1 MLDKSVEQLKKE
13 LHNAR
18 SALSYHKNKNKPSK
32 RQKGESPQAK
42 ANRLAGNI
50 AWNDNKRA
58 MAHVIALITTEADA
72 DYKDAY
78 TQACAMPVEDARE
91 LTKGHEAAVEKQ
103 VKVLQEARKAREDG
117 KAKQIVLEAWPDEP
131 KPEGKIYAK
140 AIPGGATLVRPEPP
154 KPKPKPEPEPVQTV
168 PVCVPLEDAKKVS
181 IPIKRELLSLAQK
194 VVLAESGFEDL
205 STEQVVGYIL
215 NRYLKYNKER

>member
-1 MLDKSVEQLKKE
+1 MLDKTVEQLKKE

-18 SALSYHKNKNKPSK
+18 ASASYYKNKNKPDK
-32 RQKGESPQAK
+32 RKKGESPKAR
-42 ANRLAGNI
+42 ANRLAGSI
-50 AWNDNKRA
+50 MWNDNKRA
-58 MAHVIALITTEADA
+58 MAHVIALLTTEADA

-78 TQACAMPVEDARE
+78 TQAYLMPVDDARE

-103 VKVLQEARKAREDG
+103 IKVLQEARKVREEKIAVGEMVDSW
-117 KAKQIVLEAWPDEP
+117 IVEP
-131 KPEGKIYAK
+131 KPES
-140 AIPGGATLVRPEPP
+140 
-154 KPKPKPEPEPVQTV
+154 KPKPKLTPKPEPVQTV

-194 VVLAESGFEDL
+194 VVLVESGFEDL

>member
-1 MLDKSVEQLKKE
+1 MLDKTIEQLKKE
-13 LHNAR
+13 LHSAR
-18 SALSYHKNKNKPSK
+18 ASVSYHKNKNKPDK

-42 ANRLAGNI
+42 ANRLAGNK

-58 MAHVIALITTEADA
+58 MAHVIALLTANDA

-78 TQACAMPVEDARE
+78 TQAFLMPVDDARE

-103 VKVLQEARKAREDG
+103 VKVLQEARKIREEKIAVGEMIDSW
-117 KAKQIVLEAWPDEP
+117 IVE
-131 KPEGKIYAK
+131 
-140 AIPGGATLVRPEPP
+140 
-154 KPKPKPEPEPVQTV
+154 PKPKPEPKPEPVQTV

-181 IPIKRELLSLAQK
+181 VPIKRELLGLAQN
-194 VVLAESGFEDL
+194 VVLAATGFEDL
-205 STEQVVGYIL
+205 SKEQVVGYIL

>member
-1 MLDKSVEQLKKE
+1 MLDKTVEQLKKE

-18 SALSYHKNKNKPSK
+18 ASASYYKNKNKPDK
-32 RQKGESPQAK
+32 RQKGESPEAK
-42 ANRLAGNI
+42 ANRLAGNK

-91 LTKGHEAAVEKQ
+91 LTKGHEAAVERQ
-103 VKVLQEARKAREDG
+103 IKVLQGARKAREEKIAVGEMVDSW
-117 KAKQIVLEAWPDEP
+117 IVEP
-131 KPEGKIYAK
+131 KPE
-140 AIPGGATLVRPEPP
+140 PTP
-154 KPKPKPEPEPVQTV
+154 KPKLTPKPEPVQTV

-194 VVLAESGFEDL
+194 VLLVESGFEDL

>member
-1 MLDKSVEQLKKE
+1 MLDKTIEQLKKE
-13 LHNAR
+13 LHSAR
-18 SALSYHKNKNKPSK
+18 ASVSYHKNKNKPDK

-42 ANRLAGNI
+42 ANRLAGNK

-58 MAHVIALITTEADA
+58 MAHVIALLTANDA

-78 TQACAMPVEDARE
+78 TQAFLMPVDDARE

-103 VKVLQEARKAREDG
+103 VKVLQEARKVREEKIAVGEMIDSW
-117 KAKQIVLEAWPDEP
+117 IVE
-131 KPEGKIYAK
+131 
-140 AIPGGATLVRPEPP
+140 
-154 KPKPKPEPEPVQTV
+154 PKPKPEPKPEPVQTV

-194 VVLAESGFEDL
+194 VVLADSGFEDL
-205 STEQVVGYIL
+205 SKEQVVGYIL

>member
-1 MLDKSVEQLKKE
+1 MLDKTIEQLKKE

-18 SALSYHKNKNKPSK
+18 ASVSYHKNKNKPDK

-42 ANRLAGNI
+42 ANRLASNK

-58 MAHVIALITTEADA
+58 MAHVIALLTANDA

-78 TQACAMPVEDARE
+78 TQAFLMPVDDARE

-103 VKVLQEARKAREDG
+103 VKVLQEQRKAREEKIAVGEMIDSW
-117 KAKQIVLEAWPDEP
+117 IVEP
-131 KPEGKIYAK
+131 KPES
-140 AIPGGATLVRPEPP
+140 
-154 KPKPKPEPEPVQTV
+154 KPKPKLTPKPEPVQTV

-194 VVLAESGFEDL
+194 VVLVESGFEDL

>member
-1 MLDKSVEQLKKE
+1 MLDKTVEQLKKE

-18 SALSYHKNKNKPSK
+18 ASASYYKNKNKPDK
-32 RQKGESPQAK
+32 RQKGESPEAK
-42 ANRLAGNI
+42 ANRLAGNK

-103 VKVLQEARKAREDG
+103 VKVLQEARKARETEKDLM
-117 KAKQIVLEAWPDEP
+117 KIIDEAWPDES
-131 KPEGKIYAK
+131 KPE
-140 AIPGGATLVRPEPP
+140 P
-154 KPKPKPEPEPVQTV
+154 KPKPKPKLTPKPEPVQTV

-194 VVLAESGFEDL
+194 VVLVESGFEDL

>member
-1 MLDKSVEQLKKE
+1 MMMLDKTVEQLKKE

-18 SALSYHKNKNKPSK
+18 ASASYYKNKNKPDK
-32 RQKGESPQAK
+32 RQKGESPEAK
-42 ANRLAGNI
+42 ANRLAANK

-58 MAHVIALITTEADA
+58 MAHVIALLTANDA

-78 TQACAMPVEDARE
+78 TQAFLMPVDDARE

-103 VKVLQEARKAREDG
+103 VKVLQEQRKARETEKDLM
-117 KAKQIVLEAWPDEP
+117 KIIDEAWPDES
-131 KPEGKIYAK
+131 KPE
-140 AIPGGATLVRPEPP
+140 P
-154 KPKPKPEPEPVQTV
+154 KPKPKPKLTPKPEPVQTV

-194 VVLAESGFEDL
+194 VVLVESGFEDL

>member
-1 MLDKSVEQLKKE
+1 MMMLDKTVEQLKKE

-18 SALSYHKNKNKPSK
+18 ASASYYKNKNKPDK
-32 RQKGESPQAK
+32 RQKGESPEAK
-42 ANRLAGNI
+42 ANRLAGNK

-58 MAHVIALITTEADA
+58 MAHVIALLTANDA

-78 TQACAMPVEDARE
+78 TQAFLMPVDDARE

-103 VKVLQEARKAREDG
+103 VKVLQEARKARETQEDLM
-117 KAKQIVLEAWPDEP
+117 KIIDEAWPDES
-131 KPEGKIYAK
+131 KPE
-140 AIPGGATLVRPEPP
+140 P
-154 KPKPKPEPEPVQTV
+154 KPKPKPKLTPKPEPVQTV

-194 VVLAESGFEDL
+194 VVLVESGFEDL

>member
-13 LHNAR
+13 LYNAR

-42 ANRLAGNI
+42 ANRLASNK

-58 MAHVIALITTEADA
+58 MAHVIALLTANDA

-78 TQACAMPVEDARE
+78 TQAFLMPVDDARE

-103 VKVLQEARKAREDG
+103 IKVLQEARKVREEKIAVGEMVDSW
-117 KAKQIVLEAWPDEP
+117 IVE
-131 KPEGKIYAK
+131 
-140 AIPGGATLVRPEPP
+140 P
-154 KPKPKPEPEPVQTV
+154 KPKPKLTPKPEPVQTV

-194 VVLAESGFEDL
+194 VVLVESGFEDL

>member
-1 MLDKSVEQLKKE
+1 MLDKTVEQLKKE
-13 LHNAR
+13 LHSAR
-18 SALSYHKNKNKPSK
+18 TLVSYHKDKSK

-42 ANRLAGNI
+42 ANRLAANK

-58 MAHVIALITTEADA
+58 MAHVIALLTANDA

-78 TQACAMPVEDARE
+78 TQAFLMPVDDARE

-103 VKVLQEARKAREDG
+103 VKVLQEARKIREEKIAVGEMIDSW
-117 KAKQIVLEAWPDEP
+117 IVE
-131 KPEGKIYAK
+131 
-140 AIPGGATLVRPEPP
+140 
-154 KPKPKPEPEPVQTV
+154 PKPKPEPKPEPVQTV

-194 VVLAESGFEDL
+194 VVLADSGFEDL
-205 STEQVVGYIL
+205 SKEQVVGYIL

>member
-1 MLDKSVEQLKKE
+1 MLDKTIEQLKKE
-13 LHNAR
+13 LHSAR
-18 SALSYHKNKNKPSK
+18 ASVSYHKNKNKPDK

-42 ANRLAGNI
+42 ANRLAANK

-58 MAHVIALITTEADA
+58 MAHVIALLTANDA

-78 TQACAMPVEDARE
+78 TQAVLMPVDDARE

-103 VKVLQEARKAREDG
+103 VKVLQEARKVREND
-117 KAKQIVLEAWPDEP
+117 KAKQMVLEAWPDEP
-131 KPEGKIYAK
+131 KPES
-140 AIPGGATLVRPEPP
+140 
-154 KPKPKPEPEPVQTV
+154 KPKPKLTPKPEPVQTV

-181 IPIKRELLSLAQK
+181 IPIKRELLGLAQN
-194 VVLAESGFEDL
+194 VVLAATGFEDL
-205 STEQVVGYIL
+205 SKEQVVGYIL

>member
-1 MLDKSVEQLKKE
+1 MMMLDKTVEQLKKE

-18 SALSYHKNKNKPSK
+18 ASASYYKNKNKPDK
-32 RQKGESPQAK
+32 RQKGESPEAK
-42 ANRLAGNI
+42 ANRLAGNK

-91 LTKGHEAAVEKQ
+91 LTKGHEAAVERQ
-103 VKVLQEARKAREDG
+103 IKVLQGARKAREEKIAVGEMVDSW
-117 KAKQIVLEAWPDEP
+117 IVEP
-131 KPEGKIYAK
+131 KPE
-140 AIPGGATLVRPEPP
+140 PTP
-154 KPKPKPEPEPVQTV
+154 KPKLTPKPEPVQTV

-194 VVLAESGFEDL
+194 VVLVESGFEDL

>member
-1 MLDKSVEQLKKE
+1 MLDKTIEQLKKE

-18 SALSYHKNKNKPSK
+18 ASVSYHKNKNKPDK

-42 ANRLAGNI
+42 ANRLAANK

-58 MAHVIALITTEADA
+58 MAHVIALLTANDA

-78 TQACAMPVEDARE
+78 TQAVLMPVDDARE

-103 VKVLQEARKAREDG
+103 VKVLQEARKVREEKIAVGEMIDSW
-117 KAKQIVLEAWPDEP
+117 IVEP
-131 KPEGKIYAK
+131 KPE
-140 AIPGGATLVRPEPP
+140 P
-154 KPKPKPEPEPVQTV
+154 KPKPKPEPVQTV

-194 VVLAESGFEDL
+194 VVLADSGFEDL
-205 STEQVVGYIL
+205 SKEQVVGYIL

>member
-1 MLDKSVEQLKKE
+1 MMMLDKTVEQLKKE
-13 LHNAR
+13 LYNAR

-42 ANRLAGNI
+42 ANRLAGNK

-58 MAHVIALITTEADA
+58 MAHVIALLTANDA
-72 DYKDAY
+72 GYKDAY
-78 TQACAMPVEDARE
+78 TQACAMPVDDARE

-103 VKVLQEARKAREDG
+103 VKVLQEARKAREND
-117 KAKQIVLEAWPDEP
+117 KAKQMVLEAWPDEP
-131 KPEGKIYAK
+131 KPES
-140 AIPGGATLVRPEPP
+140 
-154 KPKPKPEPEPVQTV
+154 KPKPKLIPKPEPVQTV
-168 PVCVPLEDAKKVS
+168 PVCVPLEDAKTTHIH

-194 VVLAESGFEDL
+194 VVLADSGFEDL
-205 STEQVVGYIL
+205 SKEQVVGYIL

>member
-1 MLDKSVEQLKKE
+1 MLDKSVEQLRKE
-13 LHNAR
+13 LYNAR
-18 SALSYHKNKNKPSK
+18 SAVSYHKNKNKPK
-32 RQKGESPQAK
+32 RQKGETPQAK
-42 ANRLAGNI
+42 ANRLAANK
-50 AWNDNKRA
+50 AWNDDKRA
-58 MAHVIALITTEADA
+58 MAHVIALLTANDA

-78 TQACAMPVEDARE
+78 TQAFLMPVDDARE

-103 VKVLQEARKAREDG
+103 IKVLQEARKVREEKIAVGEMIDSW
-117 KAKQIVLEAWPDEP
+117 IVEP
-131 KPEGKIYAK
+131 KPESK
-140 AIPGGATLVRPEPP
+140 P
-154 KPKPKPEPEPVQTV
+154 KPKPKLTPKPEPVQTV

-194 VVLAESGFEDL
+194 VVLVESGFEDL

>member
-1 MLDKSVEQLKKE
+1 MLDKTVEQLKKE

-18 SALSYHKNKNKPSK
+18 ASASYYKNKNKPDK
-32 RQKGESPQAK
+32 RQKGESPEAK
-42 ANRLAGNI
+42 ANRLAANK

-58 MAHVIALITTEADA
+58 MAHVIALLTADSDA

-78 TQACAMPVEDARE
+78 TQAFLMPVDDARE

-103 VKVLQEARKAREDG
+103 IKVLQGARKAREEKIAVGEMVDSW
-117 KAKQIVLEAWPDEP
+117 IVEP
-131 KPEGKIYAK
+131 KPES
-140 AIPGGATLVRPEPP
+140 
-154 KPKPKPEPEPVQTV
+154 KPKPKLTPKPEPVQTV

-194 VVLAESGFEDL
+194 VVLVESGFEDL

>member
-13 LHNAR
+13 LYNAR
-18 SALSYHKNKNKPSK
+18 SALSYHKNKNKPDK

-42 ANRLAGNI
+42 ANRLASNK

-58 MAHVIALITTEADA
+58 MAHVIALLTANDA

-78 TQACAMPVEDARE
+78 TQAFLMPVDDARE

-103 VKVLQEARKAREDG
+103 VKVLQEARKVREEKIAVGEMIDSW
-117 KAKQIVLEAWPDEP
+117 IVEP
-131 KPEGKIYAK
+131 KPESK
-140 AIPGGATLVRPEPP
+140 P
-154 KPKPKPEPEPVQTV
+154 KPKPKLTPKPEPVQTV

-194 VVLAESGFEDL
+194 VVLVESGFEDL

>member
-13 LHNAR
+13 LYNAR

-42 ANRLAGNI
+42 ANRLASNK

-58 MAHVIALITTEADA
+58 MAHVIALLTANDA

-78 TQACAMPVEDARE
+78 TQAVLMPVDDARE

-103 VKVLQEARKAREDG
+103 VKVLQEARKVREEKIAVGEMIDSW
-117 KAKQIVLEAWPDEP
+117 IVEP
-131 KPEGKIYAK
+131 KPES
-140 AIPGGATLVRPEPP
+140 
-154 KPKPKPEPEPVQTV
+154 KPKPKLTPKPEPVQTV

-181 IPIKRELLSLAQK
+181 IPIKRELLGLAQN
-194 VVLAESGFEDL
+194 VVLAATGFEDL
-205 STEQVVGYIL
+205 SKEQVVGYIL

>member
-1 MLDKSVEQLKKE
+1 M
-13 LHNAR
+13 
-18 SALSYHKNKNKPSK
+18 
-32 RQKGESPQAK
+32 
-42 ANRLAGNI
+42 
-50 AWNDNKRA
+50 
-58 MAHVIALITTEADA
+58 TEADA

-91 LTKGHEAAVEKQ
+91 LTKGHEAAVERQ
-103 VKVLQEARKAREDG
+103 IKVLQGARKAREEKIAVGEMVDSW
-117 KAKQIVLEAWPDEP
+117 IVEP
-131 KPEGKIYAK
+131 KPE
-140 AIPGGATLVRPEPP
+140 PTP
-154 KPKPKPEPEPVQTV
+154 KPKLTPKPEPVQTV

-194 VVLAESGFEDL
+194 VVLVESGFEDL